1 VFISYYHQGLSAGV
15 PAAAGPER
23 FSPALKN
30 GLLVVLFFAYAIGF
44 SLMFERALG
53 SLTQDNDPPQVTIV
67 GP

>member
-1 VFISYYHQGLSAGV
+1 MFISYNHPGFGGGV
-15 PAAAGPER
+15 PATESVGR

-53 SLTQDNDPPQVTIV
+53 TLTQDNNSPPVIIV